1 MSIPILMTKFVADAM
16 CRRVEFIDSDA
27 SVLEAIEKVV
37 LKQIGAL
44 VIMENGKP
52 SGVVTLRDIVLRC
65 LAKGLDP
72 RDVKVSEI
80 ASKPLITVKEYTP
93 IDEVPRLLEKHK
105 ITRVFVEENGSIV
118 GYVSLLE
125 LLPVYLRDIIGL
137 RRPSP

>member
-16 CRRVEFIDSDA
+16 CGRVEFIDSNA

-37 LKQIGAL
+37 FKQIGAL
-44 VIMENGKP
+44 VVKENGKP

-65 LAKGLDP
+65 LAKGSDP

-93 IDEVPRLLEKHK
+93 IDEVPILLEKHK
-105 ITRVFVEENGSIV
+105 ITRVFVEENGNII

-125 LLPVYLRDIIGL
+125 LLPVYLRDIIGI
-137 RRPSP
+137 RRSTP